1 MSRKTN
7 ENYAA
12 VLKLNVLGELV
23 GRLPNIAVQHVGK
36 KNVRQTDNNIV
47 TAWPRKK
54 WTKEFCSKGAKGE
67 GETKTKEEAGRLV
80 S

>member
-47 TAWPRKK
+47 TAWPKK
-54 WTKEFCSKGAKGE
+54 KKSGQKSFA
-67 GETKTKEEAGRLV
+67 
-80 S
+80 

>member
-36 KNVRQTDNNIV
+36 KNVRQTDNNTV

-54 WTKEFCSKGAKGE
+54 WTKEFCSKDAKGE
-67 GETKTKEEAGRLV
+67 GGDKDKGRSGEV